1 MSRRHIVLVG
11 LPGAGKTTVGKAV
24 AEKLACPFVDVDA
37 IIVRKTQMPVER
49 FFAEFGEQKFR
60 AVEKEA
66 VAEALG
72 HDAAVVVPGGGWA
85 AQAGNL
91 DAVGANALV
100 VYLKCMATTAA
111 KRLQGAGEVRPLM
124 SGGDGDPYEKMR
136 NLLKEREAFYNRAD
150 AEVKTD
156 MKTAPQVAEDVVLLA
171 RQRAGW

>member
-85 AQAGNL
+85 AQDGNL
-91 DAVGANALV
+91 DGTQDVLACAGFGFRDSDGNGTLDDNTLDGGATAGRRGILTPISVSGWIYVTPTDATITGADVMEVTVCAV
-100 VYLKCMATTAA
+100 
-111 KRLQGAGEVRPLM
+111 R
-124 SGGDGDPYEKMR
+124 
-136 NLLKEREAFYNRAD
+136 
-150 AEVKTD
+150 
-156 MKTAPQVAEDVVLLA
+156 
-171 RQRAGW
+171 